1 MGKGYKEILSDLINH
16 QKHLFSS
23 AVRNVLKCIVKKIKL
38 KCIISLLG
46 MNYQEN
52 TVQNPLSATNTRNRE
67 ITKSIS

>member
-1 MGKGYKEILSDLINH
+1 MGKGYKEILSDLRNH

-23 AVRNVLKCIVKKIKL
+23 AVRNVSKCIVKKVKME
-38 KCIISLLG
+38 CIISLLG

-67 ITKSIS
+67 ITKGIS